1 MVVETLIICL
11 SSIKVTGMVLVYL
24 EQGRVKQVPL
34 NQAELN
40 AIREEIQ
47 KLNSRVSQVNVGKM
61 R

>member
-1 MVVETLIICL
+1 MVAETIIICL
-11 SSIKVTGMVLVYL
+11 SAITVTGMVLVYL
-24 EQGRVKQVPL
+24 ERGRVKQVPL

>member
-24 EQGRVKQVPL
+24 ERGRVKQVPL

>member
-24 EQGRVKQVPL
+24 ERGRVKQVPL
-34 NQAELN
+34 NQEELN